1 MRKQPRKQ
9 PMVRVVSATEA
20 KNRFGEMLKG
30 AYQRSEHLVV
40 ERGGI
45 PVAVIVPIQDYE
57 QLIEEGDLPAE
68 KAAELG
74 RESETA
80 RARTRLAEFLA
91 RVQAQMPD
99 VPADEVEQDIEEA
112 IQAVRRQP

>member
-1 MRKQPRKQ
+1 MRKK

-30 AYQRSEHLVV
+30 AYQRAEHLVV

-57 QLIEEGDLPAE
+57 QFIEEGDLPVE
-68 KAAELG
+68 KAEALG

-80 RARTRLAEFLA
+80 RARVRLTEFLDK
-91 RVQAQMPD
+91 VQSQMPD
-99 VPADEVEQDIEEA
+99 VPASEVEQDIEGA
-112 IQAVRRQP
+112 IKAVRRRA

>member
-1 MRKQPRKQ
+1 MRKQ

-30 AYQRSEHLVV
+30 AYQRAEHLVV

-57 QLIEEGDLPAE
+57 QLIEESDLPTETAQELSMASE
-68 KAAELG
+68 K
-74 RESETA
+74 A
-80 RARTRLAEFLA
+80 RARTRLREFLTKI
-91 RVQAQMPD
+91 QAQMPD
-99 VPADEVEQDIEEA
+99 VPEDEIERDIEEA
-112 IQAVRRQP
+112 IRAVRGQP